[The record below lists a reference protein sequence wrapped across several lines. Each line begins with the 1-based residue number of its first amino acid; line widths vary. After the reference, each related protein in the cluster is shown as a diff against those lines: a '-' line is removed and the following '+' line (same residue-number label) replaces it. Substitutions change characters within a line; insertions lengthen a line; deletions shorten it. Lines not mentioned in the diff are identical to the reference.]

1 MQENTYQGLHNLVAP
16 IGARK
21 KVKRVG
27 RGESSGHGKTSGRGH
42 KGQKARKS
50 GNVRIGFE
58 GGQIPF
64 FERVPKVGFSNYLSR
79 KTYLAVNVES
89 LASSFKAGDV
99 IDHAALVGAGLLSK
113 TKGLVKVLGSGEVS
127 AAYTLKVNAIS
138 AAARQKIEQAGGKI
152 EIIG

>member
-1 MQENTYQGLHNLVAP
+1 MQEKNYQGLHNLVAP

-21 KVKRVG
+21 KIKRVG

-79 KTYLAVNVES
+79 KTYLTVNVEN
-89 LASSFKAGDV
+89 LANHFQAGDV
-99 IDHAALVGAGLLSK
+99 VDHAALVAAGLLSK
-113 TKGLVKVLGSGEVS
+113 TKGLVKVLGTGELTS
-127 AAYTLKVNAIS
+127 AYTLKVNAIS
-138 AAARQKIEQAGGKI
+138 ASARQKVEQAGGKI

>member
-1 MQENTYQGLHNLVAP
+1 MQDRNYQGLHNLIAP

-21 KVKRVG
+21 KAKRVG

-58 GGQIPF
+58 GGQATF
-64 FERVPKVGFSNYLSR
+64 TERVPKVGFSNYLNR
-79 KTYLAVNVES
+79 RTYQPVNLESIVEHFKGAELIDPSS
-89 LASSFKAGDV
+89 LVAHG
-99 IDHAALVGAGLLSK
+99 LVTK
-113 TKGLVKVLGSGEVS
+113 TKGLVKILGSGDVGS
-127 AAYTLKVNAIS
+127 SLHLRVHAIS
-138 AAARQKIEQAGGKI
+138 ASARRKVEEAGGKI